1 MTGNP
6 RDKDGVIRG
15 ATFDLDGTIIGPN
28 EEISPQ
34 VHRAVTELASL
45 VPVFIATGREP
56 EDVIRFARQLGL
68 TTPQVSD
75 GGAAILDPISGEAVW
90 TAALGEADAEEIVR
104 MLDRMGSAF
113 VATHANGT
121 ARRLDEII
129 DWDIVRVSALDLSHS
144 AADALAHEFSGHPDV
159 DAVRAKLPYNGLWA
173 VDFTRSGVD
182 KSTGISQVGESIGVK
197 AADMA
202 AAGDSFNDLPMLL
215 SSGLS
220 IAMGNAP
227 EQVKA
232 AAHFVAPPVEEDG
245 LAFAIREYIIPRV

>member
-1 MTGNP
+1 MTGKP
-6 RDKDGVIRG
+6 KDKDVVVRG
-15 ATFDLDGTIIGPN
+15 ASFDLDGTMIGPN
-28 EEISPQ
+28 ENISPQ
-34 VHRAVTELASL
+34 VHSAVTELASL

-56 EDVIRFARQLGL
+56 DDVIRFARQLGL

-75 GGAAILDPISGEAVW
+75 GGAAILDPVSGQAVW
-90 TAALGEADAEEIVR
+90 TASLGEADAEAIVR
-104 MLDRMGSAF
+104 LLDRMGSAF

-121 ARRLDEII
+121 ARTLAEVT

-144 AADALAHEFSGHPDV
+144 AADALADEFSGHPEV
-159 DAVRAKLPYNGLWA
+159 HAVRAKLPYNGLWA

-182 KSTGISQVGESIGVK
+182 KSTGISQVGQSIGVE

-215 SSGLS
+215 TSGLS

-227 EQVKA
+227 DQVKQVA
-232 AAHFVAPPVEEDG
+232 DFVAPTVEEDG
-245 LAFAIREYIIPRV
+245 LAFAIREYILPRT

>member
-1 MTGNP
+1 M
-6 RDKDGVIRG
+6 
-15 ATFDLDGTIIGPN
+15 
-28 EEISPQ
+28 
-34 VHRAVTELASL
+34 
-45 VPVFIATGREP
+45 
-56 EDVIRFARQLGL
+56 
-68 TTPQVSD
+68 
-75 GGAAILDPISGEAVW
+75 
-90 TAALGEADAEEIVR
+90 
-104 MLDRMGSAF
+104 
-113 VATHANGT
+113 
-121 ARRLDEII
+121 
-129 DWDIVRVSALDLSHS
+129 
-144 AADALAHEFSGHPDV
+144 
-159 DAVRAKLPYNGLWA
+159 RAKLPYNGLWA